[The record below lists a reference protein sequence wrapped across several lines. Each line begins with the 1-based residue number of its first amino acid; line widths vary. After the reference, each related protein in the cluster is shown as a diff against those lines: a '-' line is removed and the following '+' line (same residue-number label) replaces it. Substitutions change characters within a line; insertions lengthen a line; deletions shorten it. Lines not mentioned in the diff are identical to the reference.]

1 MICLSVNLNVINL
14 NKIGSHVAF
23 VSSKGL
29 TIIKVMQSEHP

>member
-23 VSSKGL
+23 VSPKGL